1 MSQPQPPTPPDDQSA
16 RLLDFVLTQ
25 PLDDECVAM
34 DCTEDCES
42 ISRMAE
48 RVANGER
55 LEDIMPEFEQ
65 HVRCW
70 KDCREEFE
78 ALVAILMAEKQ
89 ARDSAG

>member
-1 MSQPQPPTPPDDQSA
+1 MSTPPPPQDDDRS
-16 RLLDFVLTQ
+16 RMLDFVLSQ
-25 PLDDECVAM
+25 PLDDECVHM
-34 DCTEDCES
+34 DCTDDCEQ

-78 ALVAILMAEKQ
+78 ALVAILKAE
-89 ARDSAG
+89 RPSGG

>member
-1 MSQPQPPTPPDDQSA
+1 MTPKPTQDDPNS
-16 RLLDFVLTQ
+16 RMLDFVLNQ
-25 PLDDECVAM
+25 PLQENCVSM

-42 ISRMAE
+42 ISRLAE
-48 RVANGER
+48 RVANGES

-78 ALVAILMAEKQ
+78 ALVAILKAEKQ
-89 ARDSAG
+89 E